1 MRDTRLPPAIFL
13 MGPTAAGK
21 TALAMALH
29 ARLPVEIISVDAAQ
43 VYRGLDIGTAKPT
56 LEERVRCPHRLI
68 DIRDPSEIYSAADF
82 CADALQAMREIT
94 DAGRIP
100 LLVGGT
106 MFYFRALEQGLP
118 QLPSADPALR
128 VSLQHEMDQLGQT
141 ALHARLAALD
151 PARAAR
157 IHPNDPQRIVRA
169 LEIIALTGR
178 TASSYG
184 MQGASPLPYRVV
196 KLALYPENR
205 GWLHRRIEERFHTML
220 AHGFLNEAET
230 LFARTELMPT
240 LPSLRTVGYRQ
251 AGLYLSKVVNY
262 NQMVEMGIAATRQ
275 LAKRQLTWLRAS
287 TDCQRFDCSGPADVV
302 QAALEHLVARLSI

>member
-1 MRDTRLPPAIFL
+1 

-29 ARLPVEIISVDAAQ
+29 DRLPVEIISVDAAQ

-56 LEERVRCPHRLI
+56 REERARTPHRLI

-82 CADALQAMREIT
+82 CHDALQAMGEISA
-94 DAGRIP
+94 AGRIP

-106 MFYFRALEQGLP
+106 MFYFRALELGLP
-118 QLPSADPALR
+118 QLPGADASVR
-128 VSLQHEMDQLGQT
+128 IRLQEEMDQQGQA
-141 ALHARLAALD
+141 ALHARLALLD
-151 PARAAR
+151 PVRAAR
-157 IHPNDPQRIVRA
+157 IHPNDPQRVVRA
-169 LEIIALTGR
+169 LEIITLTGR

-184 MQGASPLPYRVV
+184 MQGASPLPYRII

-205 GWLHRRIEERFHTML
+205 TWLHQRIAERFHAML
-220 AHGFLNEAET
+220 SQGLLDEAEA
-230 LFARTELMPT
+230 LFARSEITPD

-251 AGLYLSKVVNY
+251 AGLYLSKKVNY

-275 LAKRQLTWLRAS
+275 LAKRQLTWLRAD
-287 TDCQRFDCSGPADVV
+287 TEAPRLDCSGTMDI
-302 QAALEHLVARLSI
+302 QHAALEYLFARLAV

>member
-1 MRDTRLPPAIFL
+1 

-21 TALAMALH
+21 TALATALR
-29 ARLPVEIISVDAAQ
+29 ARLPVEIISVDASQ

-56 LEERVRCPHRLI
+56 FEERARCPHRLI

-82 CADALQAMREIT
+82 CTDALQAMQEIT
-94 DAGRIP
+94 AAGRIP

-118 QLPSADPALR
+118 QLPGADPALR
-128 VSLQHEMDQLGQT
+128 ASLQQEMNELGQA

-151 PARAAR
+151 PVRAAR
-157 IHPNDPQRIVRA
+157 IHPNDPQRILRA

-184 MQGASPLPYRVV
+184 KEGALPLPYQIV

-205 GWLHRRIEERFHTML
+205 TWLHQRISERFQAML
-220 AHGFLNEAET
+220 TQGLLDEARV
-230 LFARTELMPT
+230 LFARKELLPS

-251 AGLYLSKVVNY
+251 AGLYLSNTVNY
-262 NQMVEMGIAATRQ
+262 DQMVEMGISATRQ
-275 LAKRQLTWLRAS
+275 LAKRQLTWLRAC
-287 TDCQRFDCSGPADVV
+287 TDCQRFDSSGPEDVT
-302 QAALEHLVARLSI
+302 QAVTEYLFARLPL

>member
-1 MRDTRLPPAIFL
+1 MQDTRLPPAIFL

-21 TALAMALH
+21 TALAMALQ

-56 LEERVRCPHRLI
+56 LAERARCPHRLI
-68 DIRDPSEIYSAADF
+68 DIRDPAEIYSAADF

-94 DAGRIP
+94 AAGRIP

-106 MFYFRALEQGLP
+106 MFYFKALEQGLP
-118 QLPSADPALR
+118 QLPGADPSLR
-128 VSLQHEMDQLGQT
+128 ASLQKEMDQHGQA

-151 PARAAR
+151 PPRAAR
-157 IHPNDPQRIVRA
+157 IHPNDPQRILRA
-169 LEIIALTGR
+169 LEIIAITGR

-184 MQGASPLPYRVV
+184 KQGKSQLPYQVV

-205 GWLHRRIEERFHTML
+205 AWLHQRIAERFHAML
-220 AHGFLNEAET
+220 AQGFLDEAKA
-230 LFARTELMPT
+230 LFARTELVPT

-251 AGLYLSKVVNY
+251 AGLYLSEKVNY

-275 LAKRQLTWLRAS
+275 LAKRQFTWLRAG
-287 TDCQRFDCSGPADVV
+287 TDCQRLDCSGPADAG
-302 QAALEHLVARLSI
+302 QAAIEYLFARLSI

>member
-56 LEERVRCPHRLI
+56 PEERVRCPHRLI

-82 CADALQAMREIT
+82 CADALQAMQEIT
-94 DAGRIP
+94 EAGRIP

-128 VSLQHEMDQLGQT
+128 VNLQNEMDQLGQA
-141 ALHARLAALD
+141 ALHARLAVLD

-184 MQGASPLPYRVV
+184 QQGASPLPYRIV

-205 GWLHRRIEERFHTML
+205 ELLHQRIEERFQSML
-220 AHGFLNEAET
+220 AHGLLDEAKA
-230 LFARTELMPT
+230 LFARTELLPT

-251 AGLYLSKVVNY
+251 AGLYLSKMINY

-287 TDCQRFDCSGPADVV
+287 ADCQRFDCSGAVDVS

>member
-1 MRDTRLPPAIFL
+1 MQDARLPPAIFL

-56 LEERVRCPHRLI
+56 REERARCPHRLI
-68 DIRDPSEIYSAADF
+68 DIRDPAETYSAADF
-82 CADALQAMREIT
+82 CVDALQAMQEIT
-94 DAGRIP
+94 AAGRIP

-106 MFYFRALEQGLP
+106 MFYFRAIEQGLP
-118 QLPSADPALR
+118 SLPGADPSLR
-128 VSLQHEMDQLGQT
+128 ARLQHEMDQFGQA
-141 ALHARLAALD
+141 ALHARLVVLD

-157 IHPNDPQRIVRA
+157 IHPNDPQRILRA

-184 MQGASPLPYRVV
+184 KQGASPLPYQVV

-205 GWLHRRIEERFHTML
+205 AWLHQRISERFHAML
-220 AHGFLNEAET
+220 AQGFLDEAKA
-230 LFARTELMPT
+230 LFARTELVPT

-251 AGLYLSKVVNY
+251 AGLYLSNEVNY

-275 LAKRQLTWLRAS
+275 LAKRQFTWLRAG
-287 TDCQRFDCSGPADVV
+287 TDCQRLDCSAPAAVG
-302 QAALEHLVARLSI
+302 QAALEYLFARLSI

>member
-1 MRDTRLPPAIFL
+1 MQDIQLPPAIFL

-21 TALAMALH
+21 TALAMALR

-82 CADALQAMREIT
+82 CADALQAMQEIT

-169 LEIIALTGR
+169 LEIIALTGH

-205 GWLHRRIEERFHTML
+205 AWLHQRIEERFQSML
-220 AHGFLNEAET
+220 AHGFLDEAET

-251 AGLYLSKVVNY
+251 AGLYLSKSVNY
-262 NQMVEMGIAATRQ
+262 NQMVEMGIMATRQ

-287 TDCQRFDCSGPADVV
+287 TDCQRFDCSGAVDVA
-302 QAALEHLVARLSI
+302 QAAREHLVARLSI

>member
-1 MRDTRLPPAIFL
+1 

-29 ARLPVEIISVDAAQ
+29 DRLPVEIISVDAAQ

-56 LEERVRCPHRLI
+56 LEERARSPHRLI

-94 DAGRIP
+94 AAGRIP

-128 VSLQHEMDQLGQT
+128 ASLQHEMDQLGQA

-151 PARAAR
+151 PLRAAR
-157 IHPNDPQRIVRA
+157 IHPNDPQRILRA
-169 LEIIALTGR
+169 LEIITLTGR
-178 TASSYG
+178 TASSYR
-184 MQGASPLPYRVV
+184 QQDSSPLPYRVV

-205 GWLHRRIEERFHTML
+205 AWLHGRIEERFHTML
-220 AHGFLNEAET
+220 AHGFLEEAKA
-230 LFARTELMPT
+230 LFARTELT
-240 LPSLRTVGYRQ
+240 SNLPSLRTVGYRQ
-251 AGLYLSKVVNY
+251 AGLYLSKMVNY
-262 NQMVEMGIAATRQ
+262 NQMIDLGVAATRQ

-287 TDCQRFDCSGPADVV
+287 TDCQQFDCSGAVDVG
-302 QAALEHLVARLSI
+302 QAALEHLFARLSI

>member
-1 MRDTRLPPAIFL
+1 MQDTHLPPAIFL

-56 LEERVRCPHRLI
+56 LEERAHCPHRLI

-82 CADALQAMREIT
+82 SADALRAMQEIT
-94 DAGRIP
+94 AAGRIP

-106 MFYFRALEQGLP
+106 MFYFRAIEQGLP

-128 VSLQHEMDQLGQT
+128 VRLQQEMDQSGQA
-141 ALHARLAALD
+141 ALHARLTALD

-157 IHPNDPQRIVRA
+157 IHPNDPQRILRA
-169 LEIIALTGR
+169 LEIITLTGR

-184 MQGASPLPYRVV
+184 KQGASPLPYRVV

-205 GWLHRRIEERFHTML
+205 AWLHRRIEERFHSML
-220 AHGFLNEAET
+220 AHGLLDEARA
-230 LFARTELMPT
+230 LFARTELMPS

-251 AGLYLSKVVNY
+251 VGLYLSKIVNY
-262 NQMVEMGIAATRQ
+262 DQMVDLGTAATRQ

-287 TDCQRFDCSGPADVV
+287 TDCQRLDCSGAVDVG
-302 QAALEHLVARLSI
+302 QAALEYLFARLSI

>member
-82 CADALQAMREIT
+82 CADALQAMQEIT
-94 DAGRIP
+94 EAGRIP

-128 VSLQHEMDQLGQT
+128 VNLQNEMDQLGQA
-141 ALHARLAALD
+141 ALHARLAVLD

-184 MQGASPLPYRVV
+184 KQGASPLPYRVV
-196 KLALYPENR
+196 KLTLYPENR
-205 GWLHRRIEERFHTML
+205 EWLHLRIEERFQSML
-220 AHGFLNEAET
+220 AHGLLDEAKA
-230 LFARTELMPT
+230 LFARTELLPT

-251 AGLYLSKVVNY
+251 AGLYLSKMINY

-287 TDCQRFDCSGPADVV
+287 ADCQRFDCSGAVDVS

>member
-1 MRDTRLPPAIFL
+1 MQDTRLPPAIFL

-56 LEERVRCPHRLI
+56 LEERARCPHRLI

-82 CADALQAMREIT
+82 CADALQAMHEIT
-94 DAGRIP
+94 AAGRIP

-128 VSLQHEMDQLGQT
+128 VRLQQEMDQLGQA
-141 ALHARLAALD
+141 ALHAKLAALD
-151 PARAAR
+151 PTRAAR
-157 IHPNDPQRIVRA
+157 IHQNDPQRILRA
-169 LEIIALTGR
+169 LEIITLTGR

-184 MQGASPLPYRVV
+184 KRGVSPLPYRVV

-205 GWLHRRIEERFHTML
+205 AWLHRRIEERFHAML
-220 AHGFLNEAET
+220 AHGLLDEAKA
-230 LFARTELMPT
+230 LFARTELMPS

-251 AGLYLSKVVNY
+251 VGLYLSKIVNY
-262 NQMVEMGIAATRQ
+262 NQMVDLGIAATRQ
-275 LAKRQLTWLRAS
+275 LAKRQFTWLRTN
-287 TDCQRFDCSGPADVV
+287 TDGQRFDGSGAVDVSQV
-302 QAALEHLVARLSI
+302 AIEYLFARLSI

>member
-1 MRDTRLPPAIFL
+1 MQDTRLPPAIFL

-21 TALAMALH
+21 TALAMALR
-29 ARLPVEIISVDAAQ
+29 ARLPVDIISVDAAQ

-56 LEERVRCPHRLI
+56 LEERVRHPHRLI

-82 CADALQAMREIT
+82 CTDALRAMHEIT
-94 DAGRIP
+94 ASGRIP

-118 QLPSADPALR
+118 QLPGADPGLR
-128 VSLQHEMDQLGQT
+128 VSLQQEMVEHGQ
-141 ALHARLAALD
+141 AAMHARLARLD
-151 PARAAR
+151 PERAAR
-157 IHPNDPQRIVRA
+157 IHPNDPQRILRA

-184 MQGASPLPYRVV
+184 KQGTSPLPFRIV

-205 GWLHRRIEERFHTML
+205 TWLHQRISDRFHSML
-220 AHGFLNEAET
+220 DQGLMNEARA
-230 LFARTELMPT
+230 LFARQELIPT

-251 AGLYLSKVVNY
+251 VGLYLSNLVNY
-262 NQMVEMGIAATRQ
+262 DQMIEMGITATRQ
-275 LAKRQLTWLRAS
+275 LAKRQLTWLRADV
-287 TDCQRFDCSGPADVV
+287 DCQRFDCSGYADTDQTVIT
-302 QAALEHLVARLSI
+302 HLFARLSI